1 MAAAI
6 PSDQR
11 RVMLF
16 FSDSEIQDDAVN
28 EKSDGLGFENSIF
41 KKSNGCD
48 LEKTAPWNRYP
59 LGC

>member
-16 FSDSEIQDDAVN
+16 FSDSEILDDAVN
-28 EKSDGLGFENSIF
+28 EIGRARFRE
-41 KKSNGCD
+41 
-48 LEKTAPWNRYP
+48 
-59 LGC
+59 